1 MEDNSLLDI
10 AAAADR
16 SSPKFAELQPGK
28 LRAAAAAAAADGCR
42 RLC

>member
-16 SSPKFAELQPGK
+16 SSPEFAELQPGK
-28 LRAAAAAAAADGCR
+28 LRAAAAAADGCC